1 MTPLPECLMGASYY
15 YGVEPGTNQYTH
27 IVNTTAKNLK
37 SPFQA
42 EDIASA
48 DLAKEAEERLKEP
61 GVTDAEIAA
70 ARANLG

>member
-1 MTPLPECLMGASYY
+1 MGASYY
-15 YGVEPGTNQYTH
+15 YGVEPGTNQYTQ

-61 GVTDAEIAA
+61 GVADAEIAA

>member
-1 MTPLPECLMGASYY
+1 MGASYY
-15 YGVEPGTNQYTH
+15 YGVEPGTNQYTQ

-48 DLAKEAEERLKEP
+48 DLAKEAEECLKEP

>member
-15 YGVEPGTNQYTH
+15 YGVEPDTQ

-61 GVTDAEIAA
+61 GVADAEIAA

>member
-1 MTPLPECLMGASYY
+1 MGASYY
-15 YGVEPGTNQYTH
+15 YGVEPGTNQYTQ

>member
-15 YGVEPGTNQYTH
+15 YGVEPGPNQYTQ

-48 DLAKEAEERLKEP
+48 DLAKEAEECLKEP